1 LIPKNK
7 PEGVEGRQNL
17 RHSHEEREV
26 LSMKYLV
33 RYLLVGLIGTTILS
47 LYRHGILDH
56 VWNSG
61 PSLTSFHLPQFGRT
75 VSAAVGQSASDFH
88 YGPNENLERLDVQAI
103 DRAEGHIDVAMYSFT
118 NHAIADALVA
128 AAKRGVQIRIYR
140 DFEQYEEEQRRGD
153 TYVAQALASNQN
165 ISIRVKGVKELMHL
179 KEWSDGNQLREG
191 SANWSV
197 AGERRQDNSV
207 AFYEDKQGAAI
218 FERKFQMMWDRPDNM
233 RVQ

>member
-1 LIPKNK
+1 
-7 PEGVEGRQNL
+7 
-17 RHSHEEREV
+17 
-26 LSMKYLV
+26 MKYLV

-47 LYRHGILDH
+47 FYRHGFLDH

-61 PSLTSFHLPQFGRT
+61 SPLTSFHLPQFGNT
-75 VSAAVGQSASDFH
+75 VSAAVGQTAGNFH

-103 DRAEGHIDVAMYSFT
+103 DRAEGHLDVAMYSFT
-118 NHAIADALVA
+118 DHAIADALVEA
-128 AAKRGVQIRIYR
+128 ARRGVQIRIYR
-140 DFEQYEEEQRRGD
+140 DFEQYEEEQRRPD
-153 TYVAQALASNQN
+153 NYVSRALATNQN
-165 ISIRVKGVKELMHL
+165 ISIRVKGDKELMHL

-197 AGERRQDNSV
+197 GGERKQDNSV
-207 AFYEDKQGAAI
+207 AFYEDKQGASN

>member
-1 LIPKNK
+1 
-7 PEGVEGRQNL
+7 
-17 RHSHEEREV
+17 
-26 LSMKYLV
+26 MKYLV

-197 AGERRQDNSV
+197 AGERQQDNSV

>member
-1 LIPKNK
+1 
-7 PEGVEGRQNL
+7 
-17 RHSHEEREV
+17 
-26 LSMKYLV
+26 MKYLV

-47 LYRHGILDH
+47 FYRHGVLDH
-56 VWNSG
+56 IWNSG

>member
-7 PEGVEGRQNL
+7 PEGDEGRQNL

-47 LYRHGILDH
+47 FYRHGVLDH
-56 VWNSG
+56 IWNSG